1 MRCCAVKKI
10 LLIGGGGHCR
20 SVADT
25 LLRLNKY
32 DEIGIVDVH
41 DDSLMFG
48 LIKVVGND
56 DDLSKLRTEGF
67 TDAFVT
73 VGSVGNTDLRRR
85 LYGKISKLGYNI
97 PNIVDPSAIVSPYAK
112 LGKGIFV
119 GKNATVNAGSE
130 IGDAAIINTG
140 TIVEHEC
147 YIGEFVHISPGAVLC
162 GGVEVGDDTH
172 VGANASVKQYIKL
185 GKNVIVGMGSVVIR
199 DVRDNVTV
207 VGNPAHEL

>member
-1 MRCCAVKKI
+1 MKKI
-10 LLIGGGGHCR
+10 LLIGGGGHCK

-25 LLRLNKY
+25 LLRLDEYN
-32 DEIGIVDVH
+32 EIGIVDVH
-41 DDSLMFG
+41 DEGALFG
-48 LIKVVGND
+48 LIEVIGND
-56 DDLSKLRTEGF
+56 DDLPELREAGF
-67 TDAFVT
+67 TDALIT

-85 LYGKISKLGYNI
+85 LYGKISELGFNI
-97 PNIVDPSAIVSPYAK
+97 PNIIDPTAIISPYAK
-112 LGKGIFV
+112 LGKGIFI
-119 GKNATVNAGSE
+119 GKNAVVNAGCA
-130 IGDAAIINTG
+130 IGDGAIINTG

-172 VGANASVKQYIKL
+172 IGANASVKQYIKL